1 MCLNLTGF
9 ILHVFQVDMDMDDD
23 LDDALVAAQA
33 READTA
39 VDRPVKDDEGN
50 ML

>member
-1 MCLNLTGF
+1 
-9 ILHVFQVDMDMDDD
+9 MDMDDD
-23 LDDALVAAQA
+23 LDDALVAAQG
-33 READTA
+33 RGADKA